1 MSFPYSHGVIQIGCT
16 VSERMDIIMSGNKDL
31 RELTLEDMEKV
42 SGGTDQKDFVDYWV
56 KDHPCPKCGE
66 KDANFLRLRIHSSS
80 CAQIE
85 CRKCGKRYKVY
96 K

>member
-1 MSFPYSHGVIQIGCT
+1 M
-16 VSERMDIIMSGNKDL
+16 EEKKM
-31 RELTLEDMEKV
+31 RELNLDEMDKI
-42 SGGTDQKDFVDYWV
+42 SGGGGTDIQDHVEYWV

-66 KDANFLRLRIHSSS
+66 KYVNFLRLRIHSSS

-85 CRKCGKRYKVY
+85 CMKCSERYFVY

>member
-1 MSFPYSHGVIQIGCT
+1 M
-16 VSERMDIIMSGNKDL
+16 EEKKM
-31 RELTLEDMEKV
+31 RELSMDEMDKV
-42 SGGTDQKDFVDYWV
+42 SGGDIKDHVEYWV
-56 KDHPCPKCGE
+56 KDHPCPNCG
-66 KDANFLRLRIHSSS
+66 KRYANFLRLRIHSSS

>member
-1 MSFPYSHGVIQIGCT
+1 MWFPYSHGVIQIGCT

-42 SGGTDQKDFVDYWV
+42 SGGTEIQDHVEYWV

-66 KDANFLRLRIHSSS
+66 KDANSFHLMSHAIFY
-80 CAQIE
+80 AQIE
-85 CRKCGKRYKVY
+85 CLKCGEIFSVRM
-96 K
+96 